1 MHGHLI
7 VARWLLCYSTTFIFQ
22 EERKQRKK
30 SKRRRKKRK
39 KRKKE
44 RRRKRK
50 KGRRRRSK
58 MERVL
63 PIARKEN
70 FLEIPSRFLL
80 KSHWPEHVIWLP
92 SAARETGKCSFNN
105 LHGAYCYP

>member
-1 MHGHLI
+1 LQDGCSVIALHL
-7 VARWLLCYSTTFIFQ
+7 YS
-22 EERKQRKK
+22 
-30 SKRRRKKRK
+30 RRKENRGRKAREGGRREKR
-39 KRKKE
+39 E
-44 RRRKRK
+44 
-50 KGRRRRSK
+50 RRRRSK